1 MVAPDDLVRAVSR
14 VASDKTISKP
24 ERLKVLQSAI
34 AWAET
39 VCPWKR
45 LELHDIGGRRCL
57 VTDVH
62 ARFLKIG
69 QREWL
74 IWVAEVTQPDGSTV
88 TMSELSMPTREDPQN

>member
-1 MVAPDDLVRAVSR
+1 MVAPDELVRAVSR
-14 VASDKTISKP
+14 VAADKSIPKP
-24 ERLKVLQSAI
+24 ERLKVLQLAI

-39 VCPWKR
+39 QCPWKR
-45 LELHDIGGRRCL
+45 LEMHQIGGQLCL

-62 ARFLKIG
+62 ARYYNITGKS
-69 QREWL
+69 WL